1 MISRRAVARGLAVAL
16 VAAPL
21 AASAQQAVGVFR
33 IGILANY
40 RLGKPDL
47 WDIFIQ
53 ELRELGYVEGR
64 NITIEWRVS
73 EGRYERLPEQA
84 AELARLRVD
93 VIVVPANQNAL
104 AAKQA
109 TRTIPVVM
117 IGITDPVGSGF
128 VTSLARPG
136 GNMTGLSASVGPEMA
151 GKQLELLKVAVP
163 QASRV
168 AILWN
173 PGNPA
178 HALMLKEAEAVA
190 RSLKVQLQPLEA
202 RGPEDFGSAF
212 AAMNRERAGAVLI
225 LGDGMFSLHQARVA
239 DLVTK
244 SRLPTLGSRAIVTDG
259 VLMSYQASQ
268 PDLWRR
274 AAAYV
279 DKILKGAKPGDL
291 PVQQPTKFDLAIN
304 RKTARAL
311 GLTIPPSVLAR
322 ADEIIE

>member
-1 MISRRAVARGLAVAL
+1 VISRRALVRALTVAL
-16 VAAPL
+16 AAPF
-21 AASAQQAVGVFR
+21 AAGAQQPAGVFR

-40 RLGKPDL
+40 RLRKPDL

-53 ELRELGYVEGR
+53 GLRELGYLEGR

-84 AELARLRVD
+84 AELARLKVD

-117 IGITDPVGSGF
+117 IGITDPVGSGL
-128 VTSLARPG
+128 VASLARPG
-136 GNMTGLSASVGPEMA
+136 GNITGLSASVGPEMA
-151 GKQLELLKVAVP
+151 GKQLELLKAAVP
-163 QASRV
+163 QASHV

-190 RSLKVQLQPLEA
+190 PSLKVQLQPLEA
-202 RGPEDFGSAF
+202 RGPDHFGSAF
-212 AAMNRERAGAVLI
+212 TAMARGRAGAVLI
-225 LGDGMFSLHQARVA
+225 LVDGMFSLHQARVA

-244 SRLPTLGSRAIVTDG
+244 SRLPTLGPRAIVTDG

-274 AAAYV
+274 AASYV

-291 PVQQPTKFDLAIN
+291 PVEQPTKFELVIN
-304 RKTARAL
+304 LKTAKAL
-311 GLTIPPSVLAR
+311 GLTIPPAVLAR
-322 ADEIIE
+322 ADEVIQ